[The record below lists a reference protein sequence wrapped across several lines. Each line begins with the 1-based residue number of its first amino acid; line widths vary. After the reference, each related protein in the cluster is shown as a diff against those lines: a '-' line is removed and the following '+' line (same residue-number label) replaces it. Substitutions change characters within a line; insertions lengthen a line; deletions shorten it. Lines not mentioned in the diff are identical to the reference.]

1 MKVLDTAGN
10 LIGRIGTWG
19 NAQTVPEAGGN
30 AAELGFWSIFSLDAV
45 GDVLYIC
52 DKDLRRIAKFRMK
65 YRDRKAA
72 SLPPASPAQ

>member
-1 MKVLDTAGN
+1 
-10 LIGRIGTWG
+10 
-19 NAQTVPEAGGN
+19 
-30 AAELGFWSIFSLDAV
+30 LGFWSIFSLDAV